1 MSGLTATTGGDAAAF
16 QERYQRLLQELAEA
30 FVNSLQQEQRD
41 DVLLIDDKEI
51 VYGDVNGVFVNHLNP
66 EKTAE
71 LKQVLQTPAGRT
83 VEGATA
89 KAMYVDGREVL
100 RSDESSRVL
109 VNEVIENP
117 ALQVRLGLNLS
128 RADANVVIEPQVARS
143 AADYEYLDEDTAT
156 WDVPEP
162 PDLKEDERGQV
173 SSPEPVHAAPEVTS
187 QERLVMWR
195 EALSQNDPQG
205 MRSAVAGL
213 DRDSKTDLYRQL
225 DKEEIVAA
233 YSLAIAVGL
242 VEESSASQREVE
254 REVPLA
260 VPTPPPSQSQLQSYD
275 AVAALAQSVSGL
287 SPEIQQQLAEPL
299 ASMQQ
304 ARQTTVTQSLTPERQ
319 EFIEQR
325 LQEPASTT
333 WWKGVKHKAM
343 ELFQGIRDRLQ
354 ENSAAVAIKDLYDEK
369 FADGRN
375 GSYEMDKYSIAKRG
389 STYTLKDEDGRELMR
404 LQSGPAGLILMEGRS
419 RLDDSQ
425 RQDLDQLVR
434 QRSKGREPTGAFA
447 AVGTEEAQQF
457 ERINRITRSLTNY
470 AARCG
475 KEVHVAG
482 NDYTW
487 KANPNGSIQIE
498 KTDASQEE
506 KLLLIASSGSHVS
519 KMSERDLKHF
529 ETTISFME
537 KSPQSQQK
545 VKAGLER

>member
-30 FVNSLQQEQRD
+30 FVNSLQQIQRD

-51 VYGDVNGVFVNHLNP
+51 VYGEVNGVFVNHLNP
-66 EKTAE
+66 EKAAE
-71 LKQVLQTPAGRT
+71 LKQVLQTPAGGT

-89 KAMYVDGREVL
+89 KAMYVDGKEVL
-100 RSDESSRVL
+100 RSDESGQVL
-109 VNEVIENP
+109 VNEVVENP

-128 RADANVVIEPQVARS
+128 RADAGAVVKPQIARS

-162 PDLKEDERGQV
+162 PDLKEDDRGQV
-173 SSPEPVHAAPEVTS
+173 PSPEPVHAAPEVTS
-187 QERLVMWR
+187 QERLTMWR

-213 DRDSKTDLYRQL
+213 DRDTKTDLYRQL

-233 YSLAIAVGL
+233 YSLAIAAGL
-242 VEESSASQREVE
+242 VEESSASREEVE

-260 VPTPPPSQSQLQSYD
+260 IPTPPPSQSQSQSYD
-275 AVAALAQSVSGL
+275 AVTALTQSVSGL

-325 LQEPASTT
+325 LREPASTT
-333 WWKGVKHKAM
+333 WWEGVKHKAM

-404 LQSGPAGLILMEGRS
+404 LQSGPAGLILMDGRS
-419 RLDDSQ
+419 RLSDSQ

-457 ERINRITRSLTNY
+457 ERINRIARSLTNY

-498 KTDASQEE
+498 KTNAPQEE
-506 KLLLIASSGSHVS
+506 KLLLVASGGSHVS

>member
-71 LKQVLQTPAGRT
+71 LKQVLQTPAGGT

-89 KAMYVDGREVL
+89 KAMYVDGKEVL
-100 RSDESSRVL
+100 RSDESGQVL

-128 RADANVVIEPQVARS
+128 RGDAGAVVEPQGARS
-143 AADYEYLDEDTAT
+143 AADDEYLEDTVT

-162 PDLKEDERGQV
+162 SDLKEDDLGQV
-173 SSPEPVHAAPEVTS
+173 LLSPEPIHTAPEVTS
-187 QERLVMWR
+187 QERLTMWR

-213 DRDSKTDLYRQL
+213 DQETKTNLYRQL

-242 VEESSASQREVE
+242 VEESSSSREEVE

-260 VPTPPPSQSQLQSYD
+260 VPTPPPSQSQPQSYD

-304 ARQTTVTQSLTPERQ
+304 ARQTTVTQPLTPERQ

-333 WWKGVKHKAM
+333 WWEGVKHKAM

-389 STYTLKDEDGRELMR
+389 STYTLKDEDGRELMC
-404 LQSGPAGLILMEGRS
+404 LQSGPAGLILMEGHS
-419 RLDDSQ
+419 KLADSQ

-457 ERINRITRSLTNY
+457 ERINRIARSLTNY

-498 KTDASQEE
+498 KTDAPQEE
-506 KLLLIASSGSHVS
+506 KLLLIASGGSHVS

-545 VKAGLER
+545 VKAGIER